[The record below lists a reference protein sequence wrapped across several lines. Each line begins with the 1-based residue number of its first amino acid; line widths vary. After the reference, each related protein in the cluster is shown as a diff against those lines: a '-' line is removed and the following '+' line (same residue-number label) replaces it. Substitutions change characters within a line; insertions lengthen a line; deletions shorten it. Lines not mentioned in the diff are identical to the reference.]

1 MSAYTIYLDKEETFE
16 CEVSIKNA
24 SIKDSS
30 ARLIIESDD
39 INLVFFGTVSKDTI
53 SVPIKSLKKYFT
65 ESDKATIKLEVI
77 VENNLVTPWE
87 SELLFD
93 SYNKVEIKE
102 IKNVKSKPLIE
113 IKVKEDKKQQQLEAK
128 TKEIEQK
135 VVAESKKPVKSL
147 KEKLL
152 ESVNEQ
158 VKKIQVDGKL
168 NKEEKKEL
176 IKKLLSSE
184 L

>member
-1 MSAYTIYLDKEETFE
+1 
-16 CEVSIKNA
+16 
-24 SIKDSS
+24 
-30 ARLIIESDD
+30 
-39 INLVFFGTVSKDTI
+39 
-53 SVPIKSLKKYFT
+53 
-65 ESDKATIKLEVI
+65 
-77 VENNLVTPWE
+77 
-87 SELLFD
+87 LFD

-176 IKKLLSSE
+176 IKKLLSNE